1 MKPSLAAIAAV
12 RPRSRR
18 KPASPSRDDLIR
30 RARVLQSEF
39 NTVAAIEFLKAYE
52 LDVEQIHAALLSPAH
67 D

>member
-1 MKPSLAAIAAV
+1 MKPSLASIAAL

-18 KPASPSRDDLIR
+18 KPASPSRDELVR

-52 LDVEQIHAALLSPAH
+52 MDVEQIQAALLSPQA